1 MRKGKWPT
9 VELSVQEIIN
19 CSGKGSCEGGWQSGV
34 YQYAYHQG
42 IPDQTCQVYEA
53 IDKECNDMARCMD
66 CPPGKECGPVKDY
79 KRYKVS
85 EYGYSSGEA
94 EIKAEIFARGPVSCD
109 IWVTQ
114 EFLDYQGGIFKENGS
129 EYLGRH
135 SVEVA
140 GWGETEDG
148 TKYWIGRNS
157 WGPYWGEHGW
167 FRIIIGEK
175 GLDLN
180 FCTWGLPIIDF

>member
-1 MRKGKWPT
+1 M
-9 VELSVQEIIN
+9 
-19 CSGKGSCEGGWQSGV
+19 
-34 YQYAYHQG
+34 
-42 IPDQTCQVYEA
+42 
-53 IDKECNDMARCMD
+53 
-66 CPPGKECGPVKDY
+66 KDY

-85 EYGYSSGEA
+85 EYGYSSGES